1 MENELR
7 DWCPENV
14 TTGVAANYCGVSK
27 VTVLRWIKKG
37 YLNAYKLPE
46 GHNRIHWNDLMA
58 FVIKHGLPI
67 RKHSKRHK

>member
-1 MENELR
+1 MEKEPK

-46 GHNRIHWNDLMA
+46 GQNRIHRNDLMA
-58 FVIKHGLPI
+58 FIIKYGLPV
-67 RKHSKRHK
+67 HKQGERLK